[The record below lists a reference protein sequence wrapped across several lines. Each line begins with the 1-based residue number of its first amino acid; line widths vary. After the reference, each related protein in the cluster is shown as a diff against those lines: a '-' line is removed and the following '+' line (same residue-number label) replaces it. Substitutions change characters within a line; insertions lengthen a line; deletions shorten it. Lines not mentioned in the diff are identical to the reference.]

1 MVSKAKTI
9 SYGMAKLEYDANKTI
24 GREHVASEVCRHNLY
39 GDTPAE
45 ITREMRDI
53 QERSHPNLSRC
64 YFDIVI
70 SLSESDAAK
79 VQSPEECRQLVED
92 YMQRLMVQQLGL
104 TQEQFSKMQWIA
116 YLHTQTDHNKK
127 LRHWHVLANRVLPE
141 GTVVSDSNIGKKAV
155 KVAND
160 ISRERGFS
168 VAENISPQNKKEI
181 RDAAFRVLKGISCYT
196 FDVFKMKMEKEGF
209 AIQKAYSKS
218 GKLQGYYI
226 SSKSGTPYKASAID
240 RNLTLGRI
248 ENTWRLIRSGRYRQ
262 TETSYV
268 PNVTRQP
275 SRNGSHVARPSL
287 SPILNT
293 RVTQGHSRNCEDEVN
308 RHSYHY
314 DDEESE
320 QRSRGYKM

>member
-9 SYGMAKLEYDANKTI
+9 SYGTAKLEYDANKTI
-24 GREHVASEVCRHNLY
+24 GREHVASEACRHNLY
-39 GDTPAE
+39 GETPSE
-45 ITREMRDI
+45 IAREMRDI
-53 QERSHPNLSRC
+53 QERSHPNLSKC

-70 SLSESDAAK
+70 TLSESDTAK
-79 VQSPEECRQLVED
+79 VQTQKECQQLVEE

-104 TQEQFSKMQWIA
+104 TREQFQKMQWIA
-116 YLHTQTDHNKK
+116 YQHKRTDHNGK
-127 LRHWHVLANRVLPE
+127 LRHWHVLVNRVLPD
-141 GTVVSDSNIGKKAV
+141 GTVVSDSNIGRKAV

-181 RDAAFRVLKGISCYT
+181 RDAAYRVLKGMSCYT

-226 SSKSGTPYKASAID
+226 SSKSGTSYKASAID

-248 ENTWRLIRSGRYRQ
+248 ENTWRLIRSGRYQ
-262 TETSYV
+262 HAENSYV

-275 SRNGSHVARPSL
+275 SQNGSHVARPSL
-287 SPILNT
+287 SPILNA
-293 RVTQGHSRNCEDEVN
+293 RVTHGHSRNREDEVN
-308 RHSYHY
+308 RHGYHY